1 MKQLSSLGTQA
12 MKLPD
17 DQSIDKDGYRPNV
30 GIILCNGGGQV
41 LWARRS
47 RHDGW
52 QFPQGGVERGE
63 SVLTAVYRELY
74 EEVGLL
80 PEHVEVIGH
89 TQKWLRYDVPR
100 THIRSQRIAFR
111 GQKQMWYL
119 LHMLADDEQVCLDHA
134 ERPEFDEWRWI
145 DYWQPLKQIV
155 SFKRR
160 VYRRALTEL
169 EPMVIRID

>member
-1 MKQLSSLGTQA
+1 MVGVRCFGPGAAA
-12 MKLPD
+12 MMAGSFRKVE
-17 DQSIDKDGYRPNV
+17 SK
-30 GIILCNGGGQV
+30 GGNQ
-41 LWARRS
+41 
-47 RHDGW
+47 
-52 QFPQGGVERGE
+52 
-63 SVLTAVYRELY
+63 Y
-74 EEVGLL
+74 LL

-100 THIRSQRIAFR
+100 AHIRSQGMLFR

-119 LHMLADDEQVCLDHA
+119 LHMLADDNQVCLDHA
-134 ERPEFDEWRWI
+134 ERPEFDEWRWV

-169 EPMVIRID
+169 EPMVIRIDLPT

>member
-1 MKQLSSLGTQA
+1 

-17 DQSIDKDGYRPNV
+17 DQTIDKDGYRPNV

-63 SVLTAVYRELY
+63 SVLDAVYRELH

-100 THIRSQRIAFR
+100 AHIRSQ
-111 GQKQMWYL
+111 GML
-119 LHMLADDEQVCLDHA
+119 LSLIH
-134 ERPEFDEWRWI
+134 I
-145 DYWQPLKQIV
+145 
-155 SFKRR
+155 
-160 VYRRALTEL
+160 
-169 EPMVIRID
+169 

>member
-1 MKQLSSLGTQA
+1 MKP
-12 MKLPD
+12 PD
-17 DQSIDKDGYRPNV
+17 DQAIDRDGYRPNV

-63 SVLTAVYRELY
+63 SVLDAVYRELY

-100 THIRSQRIAFR
+100 TYIRSQRVPFR
-111 GQKQMWYL
+111 GQKQMW
-119 LHMLADDEQVCLDHA
+119 
-134 ERPEFDEWRWI
+134 
-145 DYWQPLKQIV
+145 
-155 SFKRR
+155 
-160 VYRRALTEL
+160 
-169 EPMVIRID
+169 

>member
-1 MKQLSSLGTQA
+1 

-63 SVLTAVYRELY
+63 SALTAVYRELY

-111 GQKQMWYL
+111 SEANVVPAAHVG
-119 LHMLADDEQVCLDHA
+119 
-134 ERPEFDEWRWI
+134 R
-145 DYWQPLKQIV
+145 
-155 SFKRR
+155 
-160 VYRRALTEL
+160 
-169 EPMVIRID
+169 